1 MTLKTLI
8 GSIFLLLILSPNVHA
23 RNDYLQDGY
32 YTCREGDLRI
42 RGQYSDTTNPYGTVY
57 PNSSSNNYNQ
67 YNDRYDRSISI
78 EYTMFLGS
86 NCTPEAK
93 RTMRENQMLKQQI
106 ELMKVCRRYGGRDL
120 PPQFAMLQHKCA
132 GINKDFDTRPTNDGK
147 SLYDELIDDYK
158 EKNPDSLINNEDSHY
173 GNPKKFEFTGE
184 EGIVQ
189 DRHKTLLELK
199 KQMEVITVD

>member
-132 GINKDFDTRPTNDGK
+132 GINKDNGEHFSNLRLFDILVLVEKKCIQGFVVAVDSEQCQRLK
-147 SLYDELIDDYK
+147 VVLYFCVY
-158 EKNPDSLINNEDSHY
+158 
-173 GNPKKFEFTGE
+173 
-184 EGIVQ
+184 
-189 DRHKTLLELK
+189 LEMFL
-199 KQMEVITVD
+199 MVGYDMTVDV

>member
-8 GSIFLLLILSPNVHA
+8 GSIFLLLILSPNAHA

-32 YTCREGDLRI
+32 YTCREGDLRVEL
-42 RGQYSDTTNPYGTVY
+42 GYTDTTNPYGTNY
-57 PNSSSNNYNQ
+57 PNNSNSNYNQ
-67 YNDRYDRSISI
+67 YNDRYDRSARIS
-78 EYTMFLGS
+78 YTMFLGS

-132 GINKDFDTRPTNDGK
+132 GISKDYDERPTNTGK

-189 DRHKTLLELK
+189 DRKKTLFELK
-199 KQMEVITVD
+199 KQMEVNPVD